1 MDDLSE
7 AECEELVNKCSL
19 ECGRCEKEDVAK
31 KQTTPKPTE
40 PATAITQPL
49 NFTHSP
55 DKGKPVFCFKSGIL
69 LKYTFN
75 MSLLVIIMINKW
87 VIMVNT
93 ISYGRRWTAMYSGE

>member
-19 ECGRCEKEDVAK
+19 ECGRCEKEDIAK
-31 KQTTPKPTE
+31 KQTTAKPTE

-55 DKGKPVFCFKSGIL
+55 DKGKPVCCFKSGIL
-69 LKYTFN
+69 LKYKI
-75 MSLLVIIMINKW
+75 VILFALNK
-87 VIMVNT
+87 
-93 ISYGRRWTAMYSGE
+93 